1 MDSTTLGVIGAVY
14 AAAFGAGL
22 LRVRRNHPADTFLS
36 LLCAI
41 AATAIATIVAQHDG
55 RLRAIEWQLERVE
68 LAASLLAGPLLFFY
82 VRAVLAERGPQRVE
96 WLQAVPAAVAIFLEP
111 PIELVVLHQVA
122 YTLAATWR
130 GLHGALKPA
139 PRLLLAFFWAVHVA
153 QAVRFAWSDVGPLRN
168 VVPVVA
174 SAAILL
180 IGIALALLAM
190 RAKPAPYRKSSLAE
204 SGATRCIE
212 RLDELMRAETAYRD
226 TAASLASLATKLG
239 VTPHHLSQSLNQH
252 RGTTLTDYL
261 AVWRVDEAKRQL
273 LDPARDAVTIDA
285 IAESSGF
292 GSRSAFYT
300 AFKRIERV
308 TPTEMRKRRV

>member
-1 MDSTTLGVIGAVY
+1 MDSTTFGVIGAVY

-22 LRVRRNHPADTFLS
+22 LRLRRHTTADTLLS
-36 LLCAI
+36 LLCGI
-41 AATAIATIVAQHDG
+41 AATAIVTIVAQHDG
-55 RLRAIEWQLERVE
+55 RLSAIEWQLERVE

-82 VRAVLAERGPQRVE
+82 VRAALLQHAPRRTE
-96 WLQAVPAAVAIFLEP
+96 WLQAIPAALAIFIEP
-111 PIELVVLHQVA
+111 PIEVVVLHQVA

-130 GLHGALKPA
+130 GRHGLQPA

-153 QAVRFAWSDVGPLRN
+153 QAARFVWSDVGTLQN

-204 SGATRCIE
+204 SGATRCVE
-212 RLDELMRAETAYRD
+212 RLDELMRTEGAYRD
-226 TAASLASLATKLG
+226 TAASLATLATRLG
-239 VTPHHLSQSLNQH
+239 VTTHHLSQSLNQH

-261 AVWRVDEAKRQL
+261 AVWRVEEAKRQL

-292 GSRSAFYT
+292 GSRSAFYN
-300 AFKRIERV
+300 AFKRIEGV
-308 TPTEMRKRRV
+308 TPREMRKRRET